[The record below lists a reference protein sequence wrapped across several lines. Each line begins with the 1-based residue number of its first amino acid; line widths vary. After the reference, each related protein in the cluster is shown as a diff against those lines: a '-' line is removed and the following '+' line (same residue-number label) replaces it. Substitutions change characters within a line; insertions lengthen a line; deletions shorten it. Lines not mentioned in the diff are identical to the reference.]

1 MITLERWKTL
11 SVRDHMGHIASEI
24 MRAKCAVGN
33 RTLCVSVLERAL
45 LLIDLSL
52 QDPRWRA
59 SALQLLSLRSQVAE
73 AYVGDGKGLE
83 KLYASL

>member
-1 MITLERWKTL
+1 MITLERWKSL
-11 SVRDHMGHIASEI
+11 SVRDHLGHIASEI
-24 MRAKCAVGN
+24 VRAKHAVGN
-33 RTLCVSVLERAL
+33 RTLYTSVLERAL

-59 SALQLLSLRSQVAE
+59 NALQLLSLRSQVAE